1 MYTYYIFHIIKIEII
16 DLTNDDDQSNTNKR
30 KRIESNY
37 QNLYQQEVNNN
48 LHTYFYQKEFYYRFG
63 KRSWRWGIQ
72 LLNNHNHKLL
82 VYSNKQEK
90 N

>member
-63 KRSWRWGIQ
+63 KRS
-72 LLNNHNHKLL
+72 
-82 VYSNKQEK
+82 
-90 N
+90 